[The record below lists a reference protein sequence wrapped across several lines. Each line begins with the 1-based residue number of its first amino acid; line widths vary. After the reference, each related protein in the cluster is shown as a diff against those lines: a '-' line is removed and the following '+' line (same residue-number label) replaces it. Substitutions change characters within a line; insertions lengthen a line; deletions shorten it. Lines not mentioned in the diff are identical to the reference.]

1 MIGVNMSVFK
11 KCTCCDDPWFSR
23 EEFLGD
29 SKLDFVG
36 YQVDF
41 ANLELGYFLFNHL
54 TCQSTIGVHAGLFK
68 DLYDGPIFSE
78 RKTNTENCPGYCG
91 DREILNPCSEECECA
106 YVREIIQ
113 IVRKWPK
120 DEYQPSAAAQGR
132 C

>member
-1 MIGVNMSVFK
+1 MSIFK
-11 KCTCCDDPWFSR
+11 KCTCCGSPWFTR
-23 EEFLGD
+23 EEFLSD
-29 SKLDFVG
+29 IYLDFVG
-36 YQVDF
+36 YQVNF

-54 TCQSTIGVHAGLFK
+54 TCQSTIAVPAGLFK

-91 DREILNPCSEECECA
+91 ERDALGSCELECECA

-120 DEYQPSAAAQGR
+120 NDCPPAKIAQGHCR
-132 C
+132 L